1 MTTDYSRSMRLA
13 ASTAT
18 SEPGA
23 LRRVIESTVVVVT
36 VDPAAPQAHLTAEV
50 LLSNLRRLPIQLHL
64 AAADGAASLPRD
76 AIERITRRLAEI
88 DPDRPLL
95 TTTPG
100 AGTLHIAIG
109 TTHLTADISAIAD
122 GHGVRLRRRGHAFPQ
137 MMNPASG
144 LGAVVTAAVLTAEAF
159 KTIVPVAPNRH
170 RLLDRVDFC
179 PVTLGEPETAV
190 SVPALDGAALIGG
203 GAIGTAIAL
212 ILRALYV
219 RGSLL
224 VVDPETYD
232 EPNVSTYSLGSRDD
246 ATAEIDKVEL
256 IKRELPQI
264 AVRPL
269 KGTAD
274 DLIRVIDNGDEQ
286 LPDIVFGAVDSVDAR
301 HEIARLHADLAL
313 DGSTGGATGT
323 RVGLAEA
330 AAAGPCLRCYYPN
343 TVTGISAEKRLADLT
358 GLPIERVA
366 AGDLLTDQDLVP
378 LSAKQRDLLAPYVKT
393 PICGLARSLGLTG
406 SASDY
411 DPSAAFVA
419 QQAAAL
425 VIGAWLRRATAVV
438 PDLRD
443 AEYDAL
449 FGPVDGMVQTRR
461 PQAKCGC
468 QRDADLIA
476 QVREARRQ

>member
-1 MTTDYSRSMRLA
+1 M
-13 ASTAT
+13 
-18 SEPGA
+18 
-23 LRRVIESTVVVVT
+23 
-36 VDPAAPQAHLTAEV
+36 
-50 LLSNLRRLPIQLHL
+50 
-64 AAADGAASLPRD
+64 
-76 AIERITRRLAEI
+76 
-88 DPDRPLL
+88 
-95 TTTPG
+95 PG

-159 KTIVPVAPNRH
+159 KTFVSVAPNRH

-224 VVDPETYD
+224 VVDPATYD

-269 KGTAD
+269 KGTAN

-301 HEIARLHADLAL
+301 HEIARLPAP
-313 DGSTGGATGT
+313 
-323 RVGLAEA
+323 GLATRRWCRPDSDGVECRERLHRGAGLVGDGETVETRLQRGSRSRDRRRDLPGRAVVGGLWVIRRTRCHRQFGRESFRHSLDSGGRNGKPEGSRHRAHATARHQFHVGQPNPARRIDHRDLDDSDLRGSVGQRKVVQADGVPALHERHPVRPSRGGVAVLDPTALRCDRQRPLGLAGEPCPGADRGGYHPNRRREEDDMSRAGTKHVSERPA
-330 AAAGPCLRCYYPN
+330 AARCRSDSLACH
-343 TVTGISAEKRLADLT
+343 TTG
-358 GLPIERVA
+358 
-366 AGDLLTDQDLVP
+366 
-378 LSAKQRDLLAPYVKT
+378 
-393 PICGLARSLGLTG
+393 
-406 SASDY
+406 
-411 DPSAAFVA
+411 
-419 QQAAAL
+419 
-425 VIGAWLRRATAVV
+425 RRA
-438 PDLRD
+438 R
-443 AEYDAL
+443 
-449 FGPVDGMVQTRR
+449 
-461 PQAKCGC
+461 
-468 QRDADLIA
+468 
-476 QVREARRQ
+476 